1 MRAMCL
7 DCGRPTSVCLC
18 AALVQVPT
26 RTRVVILQHPRES
39 DVPINTARIAER
51 ALPNSELHV
60 GVEFGD
66 SPRVRE
72 ALSNPAAPAILLYP
86 GAGARDLGREPP
98 EGPVTLTVIDGTWWQ
113 AQKLFKKNPFLASL
127 PCYALDPTV
136 PSRYRIRKEPAAH
149 CVSTIEAITLA
160 LGVLERRAASGDSD
174 TAAFAGVEALLQPF
188 EAMVEHQLHFAA
200 ERRAGRHVVKKT
212 KSGRRERPLRAFG
225 DRAEDLV
232 VGYGEANAWPRG
244 TPLGDG
250 GEILHFAAERV
261 LSGERFEAF
270 IAPRRPLSPSFM
282 HHTGIAES
290 AVTGAGSWSE
300 FLERWRAFAR
310 PSDVLAGW
318 GHFWA
323 LALASEGLPL
333 PERVDLRALARHHL
347 RERTGDVL
355 DCARKLGEP
364 VPLPWS
370 AGRTGRRAAGAVAV
384 ARALIRRARA
394 TD

>member
-7 DCGRPTSVCLC
+7 DCGRPSSVCLC
-18 AALVQVPT
+18 GALVKVPT
-26 RTRVVILQHPRES
+26 QTRVVILQHPRES

-60 GVEFGD
+60 GVELGD
-66 SPRVRE
+66 SKEVRR
-72 ALSNPAAPAILLYP
+72 ALSDPAAPAILLYP
-86 GAGARDLGREPP
+86 GPDARDLAREPP

-127 PCYALDPTV
+127 PRYALDPTV
-136 PSRYRIRKEPAAH
+136 PSRYRIRREPAAH

-160 LGVLERRAASGDSD
+160 LGVLERRSSRDGAAP
-174 TAAFAGVEALLQPF
+174 AAEAPIEALLQPF
-188 EAMVEHQLHFAA
+188 EAMVDHQLRFAA
-200 ERRAGRHVVKKT
+200 ERRAERHVAKKA
-212 KSGRRERPLRAFG
+212 KGKRRERPLRAFG
-225 DRAEDLV
+225 ERAEDLV

-244 TPLGDG
+244 TPLGEG

-300 FLERWRAFAR
+300 FLERWSAFAR

-323 LALASEGLPL
+323 LALATEGLAL
-333 PERVDLRALARHHL
+333 PERIDLRALARHHL
-347 RERTGDVL
+347 RERTGDVEE
-355 DCARKLGEP
+355 CARKLGEP
-364 VPLPWS
+364 VPAPWS
-370 AGRTGRRAAGAVAV
+370 AGRTGRRAASAVAV
-384 ARALIRRARA
+384 ARALLRRARA